1 MSHRRPIHPVS
12 EVTSE
17 WLKQVS
23 QYSLDVR
30 QIEVDIDVTSVPA
43 NTTDEQTVTITGV
56 KAEDVIISVNKPS
69 HSTGLGIVGYRVSAD
84 DTIAI
89 TYMNATGSAIDPAS
103 ETYIVVLLKNRI

>member
-1 MSHRRPIHPVS
+1 MSHRTPIHPVS
-12 EVTSE
+12 EVTPE

-23 QYSLDVR
+23 QFSLDVR

-43 NTTDEQTVTITGV
+43 NTTSEQDITVTGV
-56 KAEDVIISVNKPS
+56 KAEDTVISVNKPS

-84 DTIAI
+84 DTISI

-103 ETYIVVLLKNRI
+103 EEYIVLLLKNRI